1 MTADR
6 GGRYFLG
13 ALLGLLGL
21 ILLYQSYNFLAV
33 TVLIAPLSF
42 ELDYGEGIVWQQ
54 AIRILGRDAYG
65 PIDQFPAIVFHYP
78 PVYHLTTRAV
88 AAAFGCD
95 MLLAGRAVSRG
106 ATLAMIIFA
115 ALAIAQTATSRS
127 WRHFAVAGLAGLIL
141 PTIWAIDFW
150 SRLMRVDMLAMAL
163 SLAGLAFGL
172 IAYTRPRWIY
182 AAAGCFV
189 AAVYAKQ
196 TSLPAPAALFA
207 VMLWLRPQTA
217 IKGIATCVVAGLIIL
232 VTGILL
238 TDGGFFRHLFLY
250 NVNRVDWSRVN
261 LSIDQIRNEGLLVGA
276 ALAATIYLVR
286 AVAIQIRDGRAAGA
300 TVRGALASNSAA
312 SARVTLL
319 VYATIGT
326 LTPVMMVKIGSSVN
340 YLIEFFVTC
349 TLLIG
354 AALVVITQD
363 IFEPRTGPRD
373 VLGTAFGIML
383 AGLLIVHAGRYET
396 KWPTENYIIQQERN
410 QNALIALMKPA
421 TKPIIADPMVA
432 LLRSGKPVLWES
444 AIFAELGSIGTWDQR
459 PFLAMIRNHEF
470 AMFVTEGYGGER
482 YPSPLAEAIAAEY
495 PVTQSIGKW
504 VVHSPRL
511 NTDRSTKPT
520 ISQQP

>member
-88 AAAFGCD
+88 AAVFGCD

-127 WRHFAVAGLAGLIL
+127 WRHFAVAGLVGLVL
-141 PTIWAIDFW
+141 PTIWAIDYW

-189 AAVYAKQ
+189 AAVYTKQ

-217 IKGIATCVVAGLIIL
+217 FKGIATCVLAGLIIL
-232 VTGILL
+232 VAGILL

-276 ALAATIYLVR
+276 ALAAAIYLIR
-286 AVAIQIRDGRAAGA
+286 AVAIQISKGRISGTNLRSILAGDA
-300 TVRGALASNSAA
+300 TA
-312 SARVTLL
+312 SARFTLL
-319 VYATIGT
+319 VYAAIGA

-354 AALVVITQD
+354 AALVIIVQD
-363 IFEPRTGPRD
+363 IFERRTETRDQLGP
-373 VLGTAFGIML
+373 VFGVIL

-396 KWPTENYIIQQERN
+396 KWPTQRFIAQQSSAQE
-410 QNALIALMKPA
+410 ALIAIMRPA

-495 PVTQSIGKW
+495 PVTQPIGKW
-504 VVHSPRL
+504 VVHSPR
-511 NTDRSTKPT
+511 
-520 ISQQP
+520 